1 MSVAEVSKEKGIIF
15 RGLVKG
21 KPIYAVVS
29 AGDYVRHRLIFPIVL
44 IEDIEVGFKKAK
56 GEILKADSAIVVKCS
71 KLCHVSVGDAVKV
84 SGKVIRVKSEIWET
98 SYVYIKANE
107 MFNETQQTGIVMY

>member
-1 MSVAEVSKEKGIIF
+1 MSVAEVSKEKGIII

-44 IEDIEVGFKKAK
+44 TEDIVVGFKKAK
-56 GEILKADSAIVVKCS
+56 GEILRANSSIVVKCS
-71 KLCHVSVGDAVKV
+71 KLCYVSVGDTIKV
-84 SGKVIRVKSEIWET
+84 SGKIIRVNSEIWEK
-98 SYVYIKANE
+98 SYIYVKANE
-107 MFNETQQTGIVMY
+107 IFNETQQTGIVMY